1 MHSLIRLVQ
10 KLKFAKNSGRVILRG
25 NEGSA
30 FVELALLL
38 SFFAAPLLMGTA
50 ETGFMLYDSIEVE
63 NAAHTGAMYGMMSA
77 TFAADSTGIQNAA
90 KEEATD
96 LSSNLTV
103 TPTTYYACSAAV
115 DGTQYAS
122 QAAATAACSGAGN
135 HGLEF
140 VQVNATAAVP
150 LPIRVPGIL
159 PSSVTLSNTSVMEVE
174 E

>member
-1 MHSLIRLVQ
+1 MHAFIRLLQ
-10 KLKFAKNSGRVILRG
+10 NLKLAKKSGRSILRG

-30 FVELALLL
+30 FVELALLV
-38 SFFAAPLLMGTA
+38 SFFGAPLLMGTA

-77 TFAADSTGIQNAA
+77 TFAADSSGIQSAA
-90 KEEATD
+90 KEEAQD
-96 LSSNLTV
+96 LGSNLTV
-103 TPTTYYACSAAV
+103 TPTTYYACSAAIT
-115 DGTQYAS
+115 GTQYTT

-140 VQVNATAAVP
+140 VQVVATATVP
-150 LPIRVPGIL
+150 LPIRVTGIL